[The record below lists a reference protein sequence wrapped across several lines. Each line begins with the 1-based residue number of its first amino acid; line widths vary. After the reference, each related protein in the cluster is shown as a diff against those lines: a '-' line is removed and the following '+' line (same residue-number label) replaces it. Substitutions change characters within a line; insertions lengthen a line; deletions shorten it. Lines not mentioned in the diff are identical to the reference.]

1 VNFSKRFA
9 RNFWPSISL
18 TLFFGMCASLWI
30 AGGASRG
37 DVSGQIVIRGV
48 SWLVLLCIALFGP
61 RPTIR
66 GNGPAFSLILCAFIL
81 VALQLIPLP
90 PSVWAVL
97 PGRQVLMH
105 AATAA
110 GEAQPWRPWSIV
122 PGATWNALQSLI
134 VPFTVIILLAGLKPS
149 EQAWVPKV
157 LLCLVT
163 LSALVGLA
171 QFTGM
176 IIANPLIND
185 SPGQV
190 SGSFANRNH
199 FALFVSIGFLL
210 VPVWTFP
217 GGRRA
222 HWRGPVAIGLIL
234 MFALVILATG
244 SRAGILV
251 GILALCVS
259 LILAYNGLKR
269 ELRRAQRWVLPA
281 LLSGLVATI
290 AIFVI
295 ISIGADR
302 ATSINRAVAVAAEGG
317 EDMRWRALP
326 TVLAMIQTYFP
337 AGAGFGTFD
346 PLFRMHEPFALLKM
360 TYFNHAHND
369 LLELLIEGGLGS
381 LLLMLAALAWWL
393 VASIRAWRAG
403 PSQMLPRLGSA
414 IIMVILIASVF
425 DYPARTPI
433 IMAVIVIAATWLGG
447 ARRPEAASAL
457 PNDAAQL

>member
-1 VNFSKRFA
+1 MTSLKRFSQH
-9 RNFWPSISL
+9 FQPSICLILLLAIS
-18 TLFFGMCASLWI
+18 ASLLI
-30 AGGASRG
+30 AGGASRA
-37 DVSGQIVIRGV
+37 DVPGQVVIRGI
-48 SWLVLLCIALFGP
+48 SWIILLIAVLFGP
-61 RPTIR
+61 RRTIR
-66 GNGPAFSLILCAFIL
+66 GNGPAFGFMLSIFLL

-90 PSVWAVL
+90 PSVWQAL
-97 PGRQVLMH
+97 PGRQVLTY

-110 GEAQPWRPWSIV
+110 AESQPWRPWSIV
-122 PGATWNALQSLI
+122 PGATGNALQSLI
-134 VPFTVIILLAGLKPS
+134 VPFTVMILLAGLKPS
-149 EQAWVPKV
+149 EQAWVPRI

-171 QFTGM
+171 QFTGI

-190 SGSFANRNH
+190 SGSLANRNH
-199 FALFVSIGFLL
+199 FALLVAIGFLL
-210 VPVWTFP
+210 VPVWTFLD
-217 GGRRA
+217 GRRA
-222 HWRGPVAIGLIL
+222 HWRSPVAIGLIL

-251 GILALCVS
+251 GILALCGS
-259 LILAYNGLKR
+259 LLLAYNGVKR
-269 ELRRAQRWVLPA
+269 ELRRAPRWVMPA
-281 LLSGLVATI
+281 LLTGLVATI
-290 AIFVI
+290 AIFVV

-302 ATSINRAVAVAAEGG
+302 ATSINRAVSVAAEGG

-326 TVLAMIQTYFP
+326 TVLSMVQTYFP

-360 TYFNHAHND
+360 TYFNHAHDD
-369 LLELLIEGGLGS
+369 LLEILIEGGLGS
-381 LLLMLAALAWWL
+381 LILLLAALAWWA

-414 IIMVILIASVF
+414 IIMVILIASIF

-433 IMAVIVIAATWLGG
+433 IMAVIVIATTWLGSVRS
-447 ARRPEAASAL
+447 AKSAPAL
-457 PNDAAQL
+457 PKDAAYL